1 MTKEQ
6 KTEEKYTLQQL
17 CQSKRYAGRQD
28 LLMALLLSDKTYSIS
43 ETDTLIQKFMKG
55 KVG

>member
-6 KTEEKYTLQQL
+6 KAEEKYTLQQL

-28 LLMALLLSDKTYSIS
+28 LLMALLLPDKTYSIS
-43 ETDTLIQKFMKG
+43 EADTLIQKFMKG
-55 KVG
+55 KVD